1 MAKKATTGPSS
12 FYELVLTGPEDLVHG
27 YLTGLTAGA
36 GLDALVVYGPDEELE
51 GPGLGEKLKQAL
63 HVHAHQNQVV
73 VDAAT
78 RALVKKHAKRMY
90 AETGLE
96 LVADRR
102 VRKARF
108 DFRFKAYAARYGKE
122 IKALLKGAPRGVTL
136 SSLEIDEN
144 MDPTA
149 KGVEA
154 YAVAHDYEIKG
165 CGTAHGRFDKV
176 LETRRTM
183 DTHPLIEVSELRLDL
198 A

>member
-1 MAKKATTGPSS
+1 MAKKTTTGPSS
-12 FYELVLTGPEDLVHG
+12 FYELILTGPEDLVHG
-27 YLTGLTAGA
+27 YLTGLTTGA
-36 GLDALVVYGPDEELE
+36 GLDALVVYGPDEEIE

-63 HVHAHQNQVV
+63 HVHAPQNQVV
-73 VDAAT
+73 VDGAT

-96 LVADRR
+96 LVSDRR
-102 VRKARF
+102 IRKARF

-122 IKALLKGAPRGVTL
+122 IKALLKSAPRGVIL
-136 SSLEIDEN
+136 SSLEIEEN
-144 MDPTA
+144 MDPSA

-165 CGTAHGRFDKV
+165 GGTAHGRFDKV
-176 LETRRTM
+176 LETRRAM

-198 A
+198 V